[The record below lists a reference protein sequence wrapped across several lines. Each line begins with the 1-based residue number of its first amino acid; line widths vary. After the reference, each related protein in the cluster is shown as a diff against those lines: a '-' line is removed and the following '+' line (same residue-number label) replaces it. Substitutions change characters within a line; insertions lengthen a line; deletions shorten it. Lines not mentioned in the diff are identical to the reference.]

1 MPVNFLARR
10 PIVTSN
16 MGHFSVITGEHK
28 AVLLLVAQPHAFY
41 LWAYDPISD
50 ATAIDPGRRWE
61 TIMNSL
67 CNCFS
72 LRQANR
78 RVTQLYDQ
86 AFAPVGLKATQ
97 YSLLNQV
104 ATLGPIA
111 LNPLAETMV
120 MDRAT
125 LGHNVR
131 PLAARGLVR
140 LAVGKDRRSREVSIT
155 TAGRDLLASA
165 RALWHRAQQSFE
177 SEMGKD
183 TSAALRGLLHR
194 VAATEFIRPA
204 GDARPA
210 RGRTVS

>member
-1 MPVNFLARR
+1 
-10 PIVTSN
+10 
-16 MGHFSVITGEHK
+16 
-28 AVLLLVAQPHAFY
+28 
-41 LWAYDPISD
+41 
-50 ATAIDPGRRWE
+50 
-61 TIMNSL
+61 MNSL

-72 LRQANR
+72 LRQATR

-86 AFAPVGLKATQ
+86 AFASVGLKATQ

-104 ATLGPIA
+104 GTLGPIA

-155 TAGRDLLASA
+155 AAGRDLLVSA
-165 RALWHRAQQSFE
+165 RALWHQAQRSFE

-194 VAATEFIRPA
+194 VAATEFIRRA